1 MTREEKCKLA
11 IERGY
16 TYDPETGLIYNRYGK
31 ISNTHDK
38 YGYIIITLPFNQKL
52 KAHHFSWYL
61 FYKECVK
68 QLDHING
75 VRDDNRISNLRA
87 VTNNENQWNRL
98 TAKGY
103 TFIKKYNKY
112 QSQIKLNN
120 KIIYLGLFNTE
131 QEARK
136 AYLEAKEIY
145 HKI

>member
-103 TFIKKYNKY
+103 GAAKPVTSNTTEDGRQQNRRTEFEIKGN
-112 QSQIKLNN
+112 
-120 KIIYLGLFNTE
+120 
-131 QEARK
+131 
-136 AYLEAKEIY
+136 
-145 HKI
+145 